1 MPSFLSFILWR
12 VCVWCGMSRVYLLQH
27 SREAQRR
34 VSGVSSLLLP
44 SQVVGSGA
52 TAFIPSPKPFAALQ
66 LSVSVMK
73 AAVKL
78 NRLFFLVGER
88 PTDKTLALFLA
99 FLQSRN
105 PAGGPRELL
114 CR

>member
-1 MPSFLSFILWR
+1 
-12 VCVWCGMSRVYLLQH
+12 MSRVYLLQH

-34 VSGVSSLLLP
+34 VSGVSSLLP